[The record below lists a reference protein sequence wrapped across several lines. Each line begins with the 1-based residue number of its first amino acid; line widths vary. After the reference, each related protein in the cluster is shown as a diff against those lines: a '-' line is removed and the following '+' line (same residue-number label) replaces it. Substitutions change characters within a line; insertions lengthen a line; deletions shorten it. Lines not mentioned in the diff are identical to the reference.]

1 LRNVKVVSFNSSTV
15 DAGTVRLYHGR
26 QQVIQFDQLDC
37 RFMAGP
43 GKLIAVAN
51 LDGIMEYAGSKLTE
65 LNFKRLNDLGWKTGK
80 QTVELAKPTQEKQT
94 ELPVPPDPA
103 QDSAVPRERIIRSES
118 GEVVG
123 IFSPLTRVIPEN
135 IVDGDELVEEKPEP
149 VETPGK
155 EREESEESGKKRR
168 RKKE

>member
-1 LRNVKVVSFNSSTV
+1 MRNVKVVSFNSSTV

-80 QTVELAKPTQEKQT
+80 DSVSIGKVEP
-94 ELPVPPDPA
+94 
-103 QDSAVPRERIIRSES
+103 QDRILKSES
-118 GEVVG
+118 GDVAG
-123 IFSPLTRVIPEN
+123 IVSPLTKVIPEN
-135 IVDGDELVEEKPEP
+135 IVDGDKL
-149 VETPGK
+149 
-155 EREESEESGKKRR
+155 EESITSPDSSSNSGSPVMTEPITEEMGKK
-168 RKKE
+168 KKKGKGKDGQ